1 MFLWVGLF
9 LATLG
14 YVQVVKLYNASGEN
28 PEQRPKPKRF
38 GSMQEA
44 SAQGTHART
53 EPIRRF
59 CALAQI
65 PFQKELQGHWE
76 AARSPVRGGSSH
88 FLRGLTIVGHS
99 SSSFLNLHRK
109 TSKSW
114 FKIPKPHSPTPAR
127 WLIRAWSC
135 EAALRRM
142 AV

>member
-1 MFLWVGLF
+1 M
-9 LATLG
+9 
-14 YVQVVKLYNASGEN
+14 
-28 PEQRPKPKRF
+28 R
-38 GSMQEA
+38 EA

-99 SSSFLNLHRK
+99 SSSFCKPAPQNLEVVFQDPQAPL
-109 TSKSW
+109 TY
-114 FKIPKPHSPTPAR
+114 
-127 WLIRAWSC
+127 SC
-135 EAALRRM
+135 EM
-142 AV
+142 AHSGLEL